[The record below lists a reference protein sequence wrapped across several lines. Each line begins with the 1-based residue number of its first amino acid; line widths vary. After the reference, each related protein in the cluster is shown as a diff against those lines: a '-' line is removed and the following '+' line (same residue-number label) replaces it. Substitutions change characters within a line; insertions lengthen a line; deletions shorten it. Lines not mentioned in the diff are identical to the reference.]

1 MFGTKSLIKE
11 VKRKGYN
18 SVPKKDWEPFLEGDI
33 LSLEDGREVKIIGEL
48 GDNYKLQS
56 LFEVFLFKKKGMA
69 DSVRELYRKE
79 LSAKDRSIQ

>member
-18 SVPKKDWEPFLEGDI
+18 TVSEEDWEPFLEGDI

-48 GDNYKLQS
+48 GDNFKLQS